1 MKTKFFSCLVSA
13 LLLCG
18 SVFADTATLT
28 FTAKCSGSGTDDQG
42 NSWNVTSDAT
52 ESTFDNTKGIHYGT
66 GSAAVSYLQL
76 VTTTIEGTITQIK
89 VNACGAS
96 GTSAKLNVS
105 VGGNAFGTEQ
115 SLTSSATYY
124 TLTGSA
130 SGAISIRITQNSAK
144 KALYC
149 KSIEVTYTSGGGGD
163 IIVKTLKSIA
173 VADMTTSFEQNDA
186 FSFDGTCTAT
196 YSVTKNGEPQADE
209 DKAVTPTS
217 VSSPDMTTIGEKE
230 VTVSFTDGDVTK
242 ETSYNISVAAAA
254 TEVNR
259 VEDIID
265 GCAYY
270 LKGVRS
276 AGTEYLKFTDAE
288 GNSVAGSG
296 NANKANAIAITFTK
310 VNDGVY
316 QLTTPEGYYLAPAAS
331 NGKLVLSA
339 DASSCDV
346 TNQTKNEIDYIRISQ
361 TISNT
366 EWSIQKNTSTA
377 NFGGYKNSQNDITL
391 IQVGSCVAKQLSSIA
406 VKTNPT
412 KTSYM
417 IGETFDAAG
426 LVITATYDDS
436 STEDVAY
443 TGNED
448 KFSFSGFNSASAAA
462 SQEITVT
469 YGGKTTT
476 FNVEILDITLQ
487 SVTVSGTPTTLSYT
501 TGDTFDPAGL
511 TVMGH
516 YSDNTDAEITSGI
529 TWSYPDANSV
539 LAYEQ
544 TSIRVVATVDEVAS
558 EAYTVSGLTVA
569 AAPLVAS
576 WVASEQG
583 YENQQEVTSSTFGTS
598 DAFTIT
604 FDKGTAS
611 NAPKYYNTGTAVR
624 AYGGST
630 FALSSTDYKFT
641 QIVITFGSG
650 DGSNEITANVGA
662 YDAGTWTGNSKEVTF
677 AIGGTSGNRRIASV
691 TVTYEEALPSVATP
705 TFSVEAG
712 TYFEAQNVTITTTTE
727 GATIYYTT
735 DGTEPTTESNV
746 YTDPIAVSTDMT
758 IKALAAKDGMDNSAV
773 ASATY
778 TIVTPISVAEALTA
792 TTGASVYVQ
801 GTITSITEVNLS
813 YKNATYVISD
823 ISGGIPQNEMI
834 IYRGKY
840 VGGADFTSLDQI
852 HVGDVVIVSGTIGVH
867 NEKNQLAQGNQIETI
882 SAPAVAAL
890 VFTPD
895 GGGFMGETDVTI
907 TCATTGSA
915 IYYTTDETTPSKS
928 STPYTAAI
936 HINTTTTIKA
946 IAYVGDESSLVITKT
961 FTLTAPM
968 TVAEA
973 LEALDTED
981 PINNAAVAGIVCSVT
996 SISSGHATYY
1006 ISDDGADTGDKLEV
1020 YNGYGLNGEAFADGG
1035 IQVGDQ
1041 VTVFGDLTVFQSTT
1055 KEFSAG
1061 SRLLTFDRPTVT
1073 VTGVTLP
1080 APASVK
1086 KGKTITLTPTIEPA
1100 NASNKNVTWSI
1111 INGSDYAS
1119 VSEEGVVT
1127 GLAAGEAVI
1136 QVETEDGGYTAS
1148 CTVTVTEA
1156 PDFNDPTHEWKKVT
1170 SAEKLVAGKYYVLG
1184 LAGQAVTATFN
1195 LTGGY
1200 LGKVASTFTQGAIIA
1215 YDALGEN
1222 TAVFQLGGEA
1232 GAWTLNEVMAQDQL
1246 LGGYGTAN
1254 LAWGGENTAWPIT
1267 FTEGFAIIGDENGNR
1282 ILYNKT
1288 SPRFK
1293 TYSSDLSTSMLL
1305 PQLFVWGLKSHMVT
1319 FDANGGVAESV
1330 PGVERTDE
1338 GKIIIPATEPTHE
1351 DISKVFMGWYQT
1363 SDPSTLY
1370 NAGEEFATDV
1380 DVTLYAKW
1388 STVPTYTVTY
1398 VLGGSGTAPEV
1409 TSYPVGKKVTIA
1421 TISDLKNPGYLFSGW
1436 TVEDAEHNVLPVDD
1450 NGQFTMP
1457 NSNVKVIAK
1466 WARATN
1472 DKWVLVTD
1480 VTNLK
1485 TDGTKYLI
1493 ASAEAMTDG
1502 KYYAMAEQKSNNRAA
1517 VEVMHSEGVIRGSS
1531 ILAAFVLED
1540 AGNGMFAIKMNDGY
1554 LYAAGSDKNYLRTQT
1569 ENNDNGKWT
1578 ITIEEGVASIVA
1590 TNSSNRNVM
1599 QFNYSSNNQLF
1610 SCYKEATYQSL
1621 AIYAK
1626 APMVEIKN
1634 GETVQAYTIP
1644 GADIVIHDGGTL
1656 AVNDQASI
1664 GDLTVEEG
1672 GKVTLSNKKLTVTGT
1687 FAIETSM
1694 GSGKSGELRGVKG
1707 GNFAVTG
1714 DAYIDITLGDNG
1726 NADKWH
1732 AFTVPFPVDALNGIF
1747 DLEGNK
1753 LTNEQN
1759 YAIMDYHGDIR
1770 AQGKYGWK
1778 KFRGTLVPGTFYL
1791 MTVDGLRTT
1800 YRMKMKA
1807 GSNVV
1812 ADNKKDFSKYAAS
1825 GEGQSTDAGW
1835 NGIGN
1840 PTLAYGQVNV
1850 AVQVLDPVHY
1860 VYETKN
1866 ANSCNFIVGTPFFYQ
1881 AAGDGHIAM
1890 EDASGTAY
1898 YSPIRKA
1905 VKTTEQIKVSLAN
1918 ENYTDNLF
1926 ISASEDATNN
1936 YQIGK
1941 DLVKMTM
1948 TNTPIVPQ
1956 IFGVAY
1962 KTQLSMVHAPLVGDR
1977 ANYTL
1982 NLYAPADGEYTISA
1996 QQTEDA
2002 IVYLTYEGSPIWNIT
2017 AGEYNC
2023 DLQKG
2028 NNSGFGLLLVRRAPQ
2043 VTTDFEDANQSQN
2056 GVRKLLINGQL
2067 FIEKDGKLFN
2077 VTGQRL

>member
-1 MKTKFFSCLVSA
+1 MLS
-13 LLLCG
+13 LL
-18 SVFADTATLT
+18 SITNVWADDVTYT
-28 FTAKCSGSGTDDQG
+28 FTSKSWAATSGGVAANWTSGKDGAGFSNNGVQVTTAATGANATSPTSFDNISKIVVTYNTNKSKGAGSLGIKIGSNDEVSKNWAYSGSAD
-42 NSWNVTSDAT
+42 
-52 ESTFDNTKGIHYGT
+52 
-66 GSAAVSYLQL
+66 
-76 VTTTIEGTITQIK
+76 
-89 VNACGAS
+89 
-96 GTSAKLNVS
+96 GTSAKFTLQYDYDTPQSGNVKITANTTTNS
-105 VGGNAFGTEQ
+105 IYVV
-115 SLTSSATYY
+115 SI
-124 TLTGSA
+124 
-130 SGAISIRITQNSAK
+130 AI
-144 KALYC
+144 
-149 KSIEVTYTSGGGGD
+149 TYTPGGGD

-173 VADMTTSFEQNDA
+173 VTGMTTSFDQNDA

-242 ETSYNISVAAAA
+242 ETSYNISVATAA

-270 LKGVRS
+270 LKGVRP

-288 GNSVAGSG
+288 GTSVAGSG
-296 NANKANAIAITFTK
+296 DANKANAIAITFTK

-316 QLTTPEGYYLAPAAS
+316 QLTTPEGYYLTPAAS
-331 NGKLVLSA
+331 NGKLVLSS
-339 DASSCDV
+339 DASSCNV

-361 TISNT
+361 NISNT
-366 EWSIQKNTSTA
+366 EWSIQKNTSSA
-377 NFGGYKNSQNDITL
+377 NFGGYKNTQNDITL

-426 LVITATYDDS
+426 LVITATYDDP

-476 FNVEILDITLQ
+476 FNVEILDVTLQ

-501 TGDTFDPAGL
+501 AGDTFDPAGL
-511 TVMGH
+511 IVTGH

-529 TWSYPDANSV
+529 TWSYPDANSL

-558 EAYTVSGLTVA
+558 DAYTVSGLTVA

-583 YENQQEVTSSTFGTS
+583 YSDQTDMTTQTIAFGPSSNFS
-598 DAFTIT
+598 LVFA
-604 FDKGTAS
+604 KGTNS
-611 NAPKYYNTGTAVR
+611 NAPKYYNSGTAVR
-624 AYGGST
+624 AYGGNT

-641 QIVITFGSG
+641 QIEIAFSSG
-650 DGSNEITANVGA
+650 EGSNTISTNVGT
-662 YDAGTWTGNSKEVTF
+662 YEDGTWTGNSKEVTF
-677 AIGGTSGNRRIASV
+677 TIGGTTGHRRIASV
-691 TVTYEEALPSVATP
+691 MVTYEEALPSVATP

-712 TYFEAQNVTITTTTE
+712 SYFEAQNVTITTTTE

-735 DGTEPTTESNV
+735 DGTEPTIESSV
-746 YTDPIAVSTDMT
+746 YTDQIAVSTDMT

-778 TIVTPISVAEALTA
+778 SIVTPISVAEALTA

-801 GTITSITEVNLS
+801 GTITSITEVNLG

-834 IYRGKY
+834 IFRGKY
-840 VGGADFTSLDQI
+840 VGGADFTSLGQI

-882 SAPAVAAL
+882 SAPAVAAP
-890 VFTPD
+890 VFNPD

-936 HINTTTTIKA
+936 HINATTTIKA

-1006 ISDDGADTGDKLEV
+1006 ISDDGTDTGDKLEV

-1061 SRLLTFDRPTVT
+1061 SRLLTFNRPTIP
-1073 VTGVTLP
+1073 VTGVKLP
-1080 APASVK
+1080 ATESVK

-1111 INGSDYAS
+1111 TSGSDYAS
-1119 VSEEGVVT
+1119 VNEDGVVS
-1127 GLAAGEAVI
+1127 GIAAGEAVI
-1136 QVETEDGGYTAS
+1136 QVETEDGGFTAS
-1148 CTVTVTEA
+1148 CTVTVAEA

-1170 SAEKLVAGKYYVLG
+1170 SADKLVAGKYCVLG
-1184 LAGQAVTATFN
+1184 LAGQAVTATSN

-1222 TAVFQLGGEA
+1222 TAVFQLGGEE
-1232 GAWTLNEVMAQDQL
+1232 GAWTLSEVMTQDQL

-1267 FTEGFAIIGDENGNR
+1267 FTEGFAVIGDANSYR
-1282 ILYNKT
+1282 ILYNKQYT
-1288 SPRFK
+1288 RFK
-1293 TYSSDLSTSMLL
+1293 PYNSTISKDMLL

-1330 PGVERTDE
+1330 PEAEPTED
-1338 GKIIIPATEPTHE
+1338 GKITIPATEPTHE
-1351 DISKVFMGWYQT
+1351 DVTKVFVGWYVESA
-1363 SDPSTLY
+1363 SDVLY
-1370 NAGEEFATDV
+1370 KSGDEFATDE
-1380 DVTLYAKW
+1380 DVTFYAKW
-1388 STVPTYTVTY
+1388 NTAPIHTVTY

-1421 TISDLKNPGYLFSGW
+1421 TISDLNNPGYLFSGW
-1436 TVEDAEHNVLPVDD
+1436 TVEDAEHNVLPVDE
-1450 NGQFTMP
+1450 NNQFVMP
-1457 NSNVKVIAK
+1457 SSNVKVIAK

-1493 ASAEAMTDG
+1493 ASAEEMTDG

-1517 VEVMHSEGVIRGSS
+1517 VEVMHSEGIIRGSAV
-1531 ILAAFVLED
+1531 LADFVLED
-1540 AGNGMFAIKMNDGY
+1540 AENGMFAIKMSDGY
-1554 LYAAGSDKNYLRTQT
+1554 LYTAANNNNYLRTQT
-1569 ENNDNGKWT
+1569 ENNVNGKWT
-1578 ITIEEGVASIVA
+1578 ITIEDGVASIVA
-1590 TNSSNRNVM
+1590 TNSSNRKVM
-1599 QFNYSSNNQLF
+1599 QFNYASNNQIF
-1610 SCYKEATYQSL
+1610 SCYGSASQKPL
-1621 AIYAK
+1621 AIYEK
-1626 APMVEIKN
+1626 APNRVIED
-1634 GETVQAYTIP
+1634 ETVNASDLTAGTDVTIK
-1644 GADIVIHDGGTL
+1644 DGGTL
-1656 AVNDQASI
+1656 AVADDDATI

-1672 GKVTLSNKKLTVTGT
+1672 GVVALNNTLTVTGT
-1687 FAIETSM
+1687 FTIETTM
-1694 GSGKSGELRGVKG
+1694 GSGKSGELRGVNG
-1707 GNFAVTG
+1707 SNFAVTG
-1714 DAYIDITLGDNG
+1714 EAYIDITLGDNG

-1747 DLEGNK
+1747 DLDGNK

-1812 ADNKKDFSKYAAS
+1812 ADNSKYVYEYAAS

-1850 AVQVLDPVHY
+1850 AVQVLDPVNY
-1860 VYETKN
+1860 VYVTKD
-1866 ANSCNFIVGTPFFYQ
+1866 AKTCNFIVGTPFFYQ
-1881 AAGDGHIAM
+1881 AAIGGEITIM
-1890 EDASGTAY
+1890 GEDNEKPY
-1898 YSPIRKA
+1898 YAPIRKA

-1977 ANYTL
+1977 ATYTL

-2028 NNSGFGLLLVRRAPQ
+2028 NNSGFGLMLVRRAPQ
-2043 VTTDFEDANQSQN
+2043 VTTDIEGANQSQN

-2067 FIEKDGKLFN
+2067 FIEKEGKLFN

>member
-1 MKTKFFSCLVSA
+1 MKTKFLLFSLMLS
-13 LLLCG
+13 LLSITNLWAED
-18 SVFADTATLT
+18 VTYT
-28 FTAKCSGSGTDDQG
+28 FTSKSWAATSGGVAANWTSGKDGAGFSNNGVQVTTAATGANATSPTSFDNISKIVVTYNTNKSKGAGSLGIKIGSNDEVSKNWAYSGSAD
-42 NSWNVTSDAT
+42 
-52 ESTFDNTKGIHYGT
+52 
-66 GSAAVSYLQL
+66 
-76 VTTTIEGTITQIK
+76 
-89 VNACGAS
+89 
-96 GTSAKLNVS
+96 GTSAKFTLQYDYDTPQSGNVKITANTTTNS
-105 VGGNAFGTEQ
+105 IYVV
-115 SLTSSATYY
+115 SI
-124 TLTGSA
+124 
-130 SGAISIRITQNSAK
+130 AI
-144 KALYC
+144 
-149 KSIEVTYTSGGGGD
+149 TYTPGGGGD
-163 IIVKTLKSIA
+163 IIVKTLKNIA
-173 VADMTTSFEQNDA
+173 VTGMTTSFDQNDA
-186 FSFDGTCTAT
+186 FSFDGTCMAT

-270 LKGVRS
+270 LKGVRP

-288 GNSVAGSG
+288 GTSVAGSG
-296 NANKANAIAITFTK
+296 DANKANAIAITFTK

-316 QLTTPEGYYLAPAAS
+316 QLTTPEGYYLTPAAS
-331 NGKLVLSA
+331 NGKLVLSS
-339 DASSCDV
+339 DASSCNV

-361 TISNT
+361 NISNT
-366 EWSIQKNTSTA
+366 EWSIQKNTSSA
-377 NFGGYKNSQNDITL
+377 NFGGYKNTQNDITL

-412 KTSYM
+412 KISYM

-448 KFSFSGFNSASAAA
+448 KFSFTGFNSASAAA

-476 FNVEILDITLQ
+476 FNVEILDVTLQ
-487 SVTVSGTPTTLSYT
+487 TVTVSGTPTTLSYT
-501 TGDTFDPAGL
+501 AGDTFDPAGL

-529 TWSYPDANSV
+529 TWSYPDANSL

-583 YENQQEVTSSTFGTS
+583 YSDQTDMTAQTIAFGPSSNFS
-598 DAFTIT
+598 LVFA
-604 FDKGTAS
+604 KGTNS
-611 NAPKYYNTGTAVR
+611 NAPKYYNSGTAVR
-624 AYGGST
+624 AYGGNT

-641 QIVITFGSG
+641 QIEIAFSSG
-650 DGSNEITANVGA
+650 EGSNTISTNVGT
-662 YDAGTWTGNSKEVTF
+662 YEDGTWTGNSKEVTF
-677 AIGGTSGNRRIASV
+677 TIGGTTGHRRIASV

-735 DGTEPTTESNV
+735 DGTEPTTESSV
-746 YTDPIAVSTDMT
+746 YTDPLAVSTDMT
-758 IKALAAKDGMDNSAV
+758 IKALAAKNGMDNSAV

-852 HVGDVVIVSGTIGVH
+852 HVGDVVIVSGTIGVY
-867 NEKNQLAQGNQIETI
+867 NENNQLAQGNQIETI
-882 SAPAVAAL
+882 SAPAVAAP
-890 VFTPD
+890 VFNPD

-907 TCATTGSA
+907 TCATTGST

-936 HINTTTTIKA
+936 HINATTTIKA

-1006 ISDDGADTGDKLEV
+1006 ISDAGADTGDKLEV
-1020 YNGYGLNGEAFADGG
+1020 YNGFGLNGEAFADGG

-1061 SRLLTFDRPTVT
+1061 SRLLTFNRPTIP
-1073 VTGVTLP
+1073 VTGVKLP
-1080 APASVK
+1080 ATASVK

-1111 INGSDYAS
+1111 TSGSDYAS
-1119 VSEEGVVT
+1119 VNEDGVVS
-1127 GLAAGEAVI
+1127 GIAAGEAVI
-1136 QVETEDGGYTAS
+1136 QVETEDGGFTAS
-1148 CTVTVTEA
+1148 CTVTVAEA
-1156 PDFNDPTHEWKKVT
+1156 PDFANGDWMLVTDANELTAGSYVIIAAAEYDKVMKPYVSGNNCKSKDATKSGSMITYDSEFGIFAVQAGTKENTIALFDEDNNYYLYAASGSSNYLKGETELDDNGSWTVSVADGVATLTAQGTNTRNIIKYNAADDQKIFSCYAST
-1170 SAEKLVAGKYYVLG
+1170 STTMKAIALYKYYAPVPKVLYDKNTEEDVTNLPG
-1184 LAGQAVTATFN
+1184 TTRAELEDNVYKATISTTTPHRSGYQFTGWKDADNNDYIAGSKYT
-1195 LTGGY
+1195 
-1200 LGKVASTFTQGAIIA
+1200 
-1215 YDALGEN
+1215 
-1222 TAVFQLGGEA
+1222 
-1232 GAWTLNEVMAQDQL
+1232 
-1246 LGGYGTAN
+1246 
-1254 LAWGGENTAWPIT
+1254 IT
-1267 FTEGFAIIGDENGNR
+1267 D
-1282 ILYNKT
+1282 
-1288 SPRFK
+1288 
-1293 TYSSDLSTSMLL
+1293 
-1305 PQLFVWGLKSHMVT
+1305 
-1319 FDANGGVAESV
+1319 
-1330 PGVERTDE
+1330 
-1338 GKIIIPATEPTHE
+1338 
-1351 DISKVFMGWYQT
+1351 DI
-1363 SDPSTLY
+1363 
-1370 NAGEEFATDV
+1370 
-1380 DVTLYAKW
+1380 TLYAQW
-1388 STVPTYTVTY
+1388 NMLAGHHITY
-1398 VLGGSGTAPEV
+1398 VTVGTAPTDENTYYAGDAV
-1409 TSYPVGKKVTIA
+1409 TLASADGL
-1421 TISDLKNPGYLFSGW
+1421 SNPGYVFDGW
-1436 TVEDAEHNVLPVDD
+1436 NDGANTYPANYKEYQMPD
-1450 NGQFTMP
+1450 NDVTFTAVWSRM
-1457 NSNVKVIAK
+1457 S
-1466 WARATN
+1466 TQ
-1472 DKWVLVTD
+1472 KWVLVE
-1480 VTNLK
+1480 NLSDIK
-1485 TDGTKYLI
+1485 TDGTEYVI
-1493 ASAEAMTDG
+1493 AAAGYDV
-1502 KYYAMAEQKSNNRAA
+1502 AMAALSGDIYTTTPVVKNGN
-1517 VEVMHSEGVIRGSS
+1517 VLTGSESMIP
-1531 ILAAFVLED
+1531 LTFV
-1540 AGNGMFAIKMNDGY
+1540 
-1554 LYAAGSDKNYLRTQT
+1554 AGSGDGVLAMKHGDLYLASTAEKKMT
-1569 ENNDNGKWT
+1569 ERETAFYWT
-1578 ITIEEGVASIVA
+1578 VSIADGVATFETLISGN
-1590 TNSSNRNVM
+1590 TCYLQYNSGSPR
-1599 QFNYSSNNQLF
+1599 FTT
-1610 SCYKEATYQSL
+1610 YKSTQKPL
-1621 AIYAK
+1621 ALYEK
-1626 APMVEIKN
+1626 APNRVIEDEIVN
-1634 GETVQAYTIP
+1634 ASDLTAGTDVTIK
-1644 GADIVIHDGGTL
+1644 DGGTL
-1656 AVNDQASI
+1656 TVDADKQI

-1672 GKVTLSNKKLTVTGT
+1672 GVVALNNTLTVVGT
-1687 FAIETSM
+1687 FTIETTM
-1694 GSGKSGELRGVKG
+1694 AGGKSGQLKG
-1707 GNFAVTG
+1707 ATQSNFIAQG

-1747 DLEGNK
+1747 DLDGNK

-1791 MTVDGLRTT
+1791 MTVDGNRTT

-1812 ADNKKDFSKYAAS
+1812 ADNKKDFYKYAAS

-1881 AAGDGHIAM
+1881 AAADGSISMIEAN
-1890 EDASGTAY
+1890 ASAY
-1898 YSPIRKA
+1898 YAPIRKA

-1977 ANYTL
+1977 ATYTL

-2028 NNSGFGLLLVRRAPQ
+2028 NNSGFGLMLVRRAPQ
-2043 VTTDFEDANQSQN
+2043 VTTDIEGANQSQN

-2067 FIEKDGKLFN
+2067 FIEKEGKLFN